1 MIIRQNAKVAIH
13 EYCMRPIP
21 VANMVIWAL
30 VGSLGARSC
39 FAQHVATTG
48 YVTGDRL
55 LTQCAGGPSTG
66 DGLCLGYILGVVDAM
81 QAAQASGGTL
91 VFGWQTCP
99 PFDVKAERLQT
110 AVIHFLDDHPEAR
123 ASSASGLVAKALS
136 DTFPCSR
143 NR

>member
-1 MIIRQNAKVAIH
+1 MKPHSAS
-13 EYCMRPIP
+13 
-21 VANMVIWAL
+21 NMVIWAL
-30 VGSLGARSC
+30 GWSLGASSC

-48 YVTGDRL
+48 YITGDRL
-55 LTQCAGGPSTG
+55 ITQCAGGTSTG
-66 DGLCLGYILGVVDAM
+66 DGLCLGYILGVADAM

-99 PFDVKAERLQT
+99 PFDVEAERLQA
-110 AVIHFLDDHPEAR
+110 AVIHFVDDHPEAR

-136 DTFPCSR
+136 DAFPCSR